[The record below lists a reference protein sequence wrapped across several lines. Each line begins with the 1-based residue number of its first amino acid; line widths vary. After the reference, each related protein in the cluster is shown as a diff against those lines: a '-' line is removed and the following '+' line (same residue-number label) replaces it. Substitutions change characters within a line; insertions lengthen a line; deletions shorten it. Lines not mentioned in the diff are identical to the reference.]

1 MKKFFLLDCYINNNN
16 HLIMSSPPSAPIIMG
31 IHNYFSPPVLDL
43 TKSQKLNDMSTKG
56 ISDNLEAMRL
66 MGVKNVNQKKNQSI
80 TSVDKEALKILRDA

>member
-1 MKKFFLLDCYINNNN
+1 
-16 HLIMSSPPSAPIIMG
+16 MSSPPSAPIIMG